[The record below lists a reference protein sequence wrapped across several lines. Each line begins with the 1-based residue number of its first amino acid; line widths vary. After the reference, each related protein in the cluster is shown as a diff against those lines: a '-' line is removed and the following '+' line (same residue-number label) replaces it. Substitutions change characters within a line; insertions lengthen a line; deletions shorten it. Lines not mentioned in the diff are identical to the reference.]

1 MYQSK
6 ARRDYCP
13 NIYCADGTGKN
24 NIPKPDK
31 MSTVHTVL
39 WQILVFLDLFFK
51 ALESNSECTKFMK
64 KNLKKH
70 EEVWIKERRCLTK
83 KLIGIFLIICKM

>member
-51 ALESNSECTKFMK
+51 ALESNSKCTKFKKKTYHMMK
-64 KNLKKH
+64 SEKKKGDVLQKN
-70 EEVWIKERRCLTK
+70 
-83 KLIGIFLIICKM
+83 